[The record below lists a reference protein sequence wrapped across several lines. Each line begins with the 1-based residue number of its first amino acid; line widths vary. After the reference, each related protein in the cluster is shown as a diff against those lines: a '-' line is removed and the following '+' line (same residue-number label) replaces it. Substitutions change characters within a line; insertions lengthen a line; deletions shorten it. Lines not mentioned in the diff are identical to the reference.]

1 MRTHHAPHANALPSP
16 PREIRHLHTMQVTNY
31 KAFWDDKASTT
42 VGALIAVDGSASE
55 DVARL
60 TGAYTAR
67 QVAAA
72 LDLKPTD
79 RVLELGCG
87 VGRIGLE
94 IAPKVARWEGTDISA
109 NMIAV
114 ARERLAHRSNVGF
127 TELKR
132 SRLDGIA
139 DASIDKAYCVAV
151 FIHMDKEDFFLYLEE
166 IARVLKPGGVFF
178 FDTWNLASDVG
189 WRRFMLEV
197 GQHRNADPS
206 QRKDVAR
213 NQFSTPEEVRAFAM
227 HAGLVPL
234 MTMSDSPWVQMVAL
248 KRGGGVDADALRA
261 SLEARRASIAYT
273 PLWTELFDRMIAVAH
288 AGAPPSTLLD
298 GLDDDSRGEEI
309 PMFRTWYLDL
319 WRHNEAHWGPVP
331 TIGR

>member
-1 MRTHHAPHANALPSP
+1 
-16 PREIRHLHTMQVTNY
+16 MQVTNY

-42 VGALIAVDGSASE
+42 VGALLAVDGSASE

-67 QVAAA
+67 QVASA
-72 LDLKPTD
+72 LDFAPTD

-87 VGRIGLE
+87 VGRIGFE
-94 IAPKVARWEGTDISA
+94 IAPKVAHWEGADISK
-109 NMIAV
+109 NMLDV
-114 ARERLAHRSNVGF
+114 ARGRLAAQNNVGF

-139 DASIDKAYCVAV
+139 DASFDKAYCVAV
-151 FIHMDKEDFFLYLEE
+151 FIHMDKEDFYLYLEE
-166 IARVLKPGGVFF
+166 LARVLKPGGRLF
-178 FDTWNLASDVG
+178 FDTWNLASPVG

-213 NQFSTPEEVRAFAM
+213 NQFSTPQEVRAFLD
-227 HAGLVPL
+227 HTGFETLI
-234 MTMSDSPWVQMVAL
+234 TMSDSPWVQAVAL
-248 KRGGGVDADALRA
+248 KPGGAVDASALRRR
-261 SLEARRASIAYT
+261 LESRVAEIAYT

-288 AGAPPSTLLD
+288 AGAPPATLLE
-298 GLDDDSRGEEI
+298 GLGDDSRGEEI
-309 PMFRTWYLDL
+309 AMFRTWYLDL
-319 WRHNEAHWGPVP
+319 WRHNQAHWGPP
-331 TIGR
+331 PEIAR